1 MDGPQGQRA
10 ECESQS
16 QKATHR
22 AILPAPVPSG
32 AWAGERP
39 LAFGGDGAAFGGD
52 GAAFGK
58 TGKTL
63 ETGAGD
69 GRTTA

>member
-1 MDGPQGQRA
+1 MDGPQGQCA

-39 LAFGGDGAAFGGD
+39 LAFGGDGAAFG
-52 GAAFGK
+52 K